1 MGAATASVLAP
12 KQQQANKSKASKT
25 KRLQTRKKSGGGG
38 GGIGAEVGGH
48 RSQVLLQE
56 VQQRHLVVLPGLG
69 AADAVSLVGVDL
81 QSGHGC
87 RQAPAGTLLCRS
99 GLGHW

>member
-25 KRLQTRKKSGGGG
+25 KRLQTRKKSGG